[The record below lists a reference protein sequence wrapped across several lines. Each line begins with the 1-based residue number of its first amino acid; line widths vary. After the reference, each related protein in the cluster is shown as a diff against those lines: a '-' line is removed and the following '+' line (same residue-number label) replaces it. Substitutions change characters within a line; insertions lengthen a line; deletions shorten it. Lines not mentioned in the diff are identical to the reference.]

1 MARTEVNLGV
11 DHCFGKLGDSG
22 DLAHLPDWQKRGI
35 NVH

>member
-11 DHCFGKLGDSG
+11 DHCFGKFGHSG